1 MAGNKEF
8 GERLRQLREERK
20 RSNPAFSLRKFAKD
34 VGISATFLSKIER
47 GKFDPPKADRII
59 TMAELLGVDPDEL
72 LALANKVDPELN
84 EIIREQP
91 VALADF
97 LRTTQGMSAEE
108 LMKITAH
115 AKRMQRQTEDQQPE
129 DADTGDDAND
139 V

>member
-1 MAGNKEF
+1 M
-8 GERLRQLREERK
+8 
-20 RSNPAFSLRKFAKD
+20 LRKFAAAA
-34 VGISATFLSKIER
+34 GISATFLSKIER
-47 GKFDPPKADRII
+47 GEFDPPKADKVIR
-59 TMAELLGVDPDEL
+59 MAELLGEDPDEL

-97 LRTTQGMSAEE
+97 LRTTKGMSAKE

-115 AKRMQRQTEDQQPE
+115 AKRMQRQTEDQQSE
-129 DADTGDDAND
+129 AADAGDDANN